1 MEEDNIK
8 DIEGKIPENVMSEFN
23 NAFFKSKNIQIL
35 LKKER
40 EWCDKER
47 YDKELEIK
55 KIIEKIRVRALQNLV
70 ENLGDKELSIKDLN
84 LSKENTENMSIFAI
98 AFYIICDI
106 MDYLVTDI
114 NALVQQKDKNLQF
127 TMADKIKNL
136 STELKTKMSTLEKS
150 NNIFHENELLDDSY
164 DLYKEVRK
172 TSNIVYQDLKT
183 MNSKEH

>member
-35 LKKER
+35 LKKEKDWR
-40 EWCDKER
+40 NKER
-47 YDKELEIK
+47 YDKELEVK
-55 KIIEKIRVRALQNLV
+55 KIIEKIRVKALQNLV

-84 LSKENTENMSIFAI
+84 LSKEETESMAIFSI

-114 NALVQQKDKNLQF
+114 NALVQQKDRNLQF
-127 TMADKIKNL
+127 TMADNIKNL

-150 NNIFHENELLDDSY
+150 NKIFHENELLDDSY

-183 MNSKEH
+183 TNDKEP